1 MESLLFLF
9 SQEVTETL
17 HFYLRDQGLVKKTRN
32 IIYFNSCNSRFS
44 DSHSAGS
51 YFLLDCQ
58 KRCFEVLK
66 SPNNYINS
74 KNRHDHD
81 SDILQ
86 AFDMQGELIVDQLTG
101 CFSVICSFDQKES
114 KVVHQVFMKTNL
126 CHQCLNRDYI
136 V

>member
-1 MESLLFLF
+1 MYMYGVITVSFFHKRWLK
-9 SQEVTETL
+9 QL
-17 HFYLRDQGLVKKTRN
+17 HFYLRDQGLVKETRN

-86 AFDMQGELIVDQLTG
+86 AFDM
-101 CFSVICSFDQKES
+101 
-114 KVVHQVFMKTNL
+114 
-126 CHQCLNRDYI
+126 
-136 V
+136 